1 MGIFLITATDLQ
13 WVNGGK
19 DDPEDLCL
27 HGHAIAVIGNRKLE
41 YDATV
46 SATALYLLKSLTEDH
61 IIHEDNQILPCCGF
75 FYLPNE
81 KLDNVTILGCSNGI
95 DWSIIHDGKT
105 VVLELEDGTKETVG
119 MEEYTTAVFKFADMV
134 EDFYRSCSP
143 KILPKDPFERNGYIA
158 FWNEWHKRRGRSI
171 HVAY

>member
-1 MGIFLITATDLQ
+1 
-13 WVNGGK
+13 
-19 DDPEDLCL
+19 
-27 HGHAIAVIGNRKLE
+27 
-41 YDATV
+41 
-46 SATALYLLKSLTEDH
+46 
-61 IIHEDNQILPCCGF
+61 
-75 FYLPNE
+75 
-81 KLDNVTILGCSNGI
+81 LDNVTILGCSNGI

>member
-105 VVLELEDGTKETVG
+105 IVLELERWD
-119 MEEYTTAVFKFADMV
+119 
-134 EDFYRSCSP
+134 C
-143 KILPKDPFERNGYIA
+143 
-158 FWNEWHKRRGRSI
+158 KR
-171 HVAY
+171 